1 MSKLKEALA
10 GGQFP
15 IVMEIELPKGIDLE
29 GMLAP
34 VKLLHGK
41 VTAFGIPDNE
51 DAKMKLSS
59 LAAARLVQEAGGEPL
74 LLMTCRDRNRLA
86 LESDL
91 LGAGALGIENILA
104 LSGDFVTLGD
114 HPDAKPVYDADSVQ
128 LLQIA
133 RGLMT
138 GHDSAGLS
146 LTGNPQFY
154 LGAILIPEAD
164 PVAPQLL
171 KVKKKLEAGV
181 EFFITAPMFTLE
193 KFRQFKQSVGSQTVK
208 FMACL
213 KVPGASEVEE
223 ASLGQHRKVYSLPPN
238 VVQEL
243 TGNDPEEVLRKGAA
257 LTGRLLK
264 EIREQKLADG
274 VYVKAQGRGDLMD
287 QILKAAGA

>member
-1 MSKLKEALA
+1 MSKLKEALE

-34 VKLLHGK
+34 VKSLNGK

-59 LAAARLVQEAGGEPL
+59 LAAARLVKEAGGEPL

-154 LGAILIPEAD
+154 LGAVLIPEAD

-193 KFRQFKQSVGSQTVK
+193 KFRQFRQSVGSQTVK

-223 ASLGQHRKVYSLPPN
+223 ASLGQHRKVYSLPPA

-243 TGNDPEEVLRKGAA
+243 TGTDPEEVLRKGAA

-264 EIREQKLADG
+264 EIKEQKLADG
-274 VYVKAQGRGDLMD
+274 VYVKAQGRGDLMAE
-287 QILKAAGA
+287 ILKAAGA

>member
-1 MSKLKEALA
+1 MSKLKEALE

-15 IVMEIELPKGIDLE
+15 IVMEIKPPKGIDLE
-29 GMLAP
+29 GMLAT
-34 VKLLHGK
+34 VKSVNGK

-51 DAKMKLSS
+51 DAKMKLSP

-154 LGAILIPEAD
+154 LGAVLFPVAD

-171 KVKKKLEAGV
+171 KVKKNLEAVV

-193 KFRQFKQSVGSQTVK
+193 KFRQFKQSVGYQAVK

-243 TGNDPEEVLRKGAA
+243 TGTDPEEVLRKGAA

-274 VYVKAQGRGDLMD
+274 VYVKAQGRGDLMAE
-287 QILKAAGA
+287 ILKAAGA

>member
-34 VKLLHGK
+34 VKSLHGK

-104 LSGDFVTLGD
+104 LSGDFVSLGD

-138 GHDSAGLS
+138 GHDSVGLS
-146 LTGNPQFY
+146 LKGNPQFY
-154 LGAILIPEAD
+154 LGAVLIPEAD

-171 KVKKKLEAGV
+171 KAKKKLEAGV

-193 KFRQFKQSVGSQTVK
+193 KFRQFRQSLGSQAVK

-213 KVPGASEVEE
+213 RVPKASEVEE
-223 ASLGQHRKVYSLPPN
+223 ASLGQHRKVYSLPPD
-238 VVQEL
+238 VVKEL
-243 TGNDPEEVLRKGAA
+243 AGSDPEEVLQKGAA

-274 VYVKAQGRGDLMD
+274 VYVKVHGRGDLMA
-287 QILKAAGA
+287 QILKTAGA

>member
-1 MSKLKEALA
+1 MSKLKEALE

-154 LGAILIPEAD
+154 LGAVLIPEAD

-193 KFRQFKQSVGSQTVK
+193 KFRQFRQSVGSQTVK

-223 ASLGQHRKVYSLPPN
+223 ASLGQHRKVYSLPPA

-243 TGNDPEEVLRKGAA
+243 TGTDPEEVLRKGAA

>member
-1 MSKLKEALA
+1 MSKLKEALE

-34 VKLLHGK
+34 VKSLHGK

-154 LGAILIPEAD
+154 LGAVLIPEAD

-193 KFRQFKQSVGSQTVK
+193 KFRQFRQSVGSQTVK

-223 ASLGQHRKVYSLPPN
+223 ASLGQHRKVYSLPPA

-243 TGNDPEEVLRKGAA
+243 TGTDPEEVLRKGAA

>member
-1 MSKLKEALA
+1 MSKLKEALE

-34 VKLLHGK
+34 VKSLHGK

-104 LSGDFVTLGD
+104 LSGDFVSLGD

-138 GHDSAGLS
+138 GHDSVGLS
-146 LTGNPQFY
+146 LKGNPQFY
-154 LGAILIPEAD
+154 LGAVLIPEAD

-171 KVKKKLEAGV
+171 KAKKKLEAGV

-193 KFRQFKQSVGSQTVK
+193 KFRQFRQSLGSQAVK

-213 KVPGASEVEE
+213 RVPKASEVEE
-223 ASLGQHRKVYSLPPN
+223 ASLGQHRKVYSLPPD
-238 VVQEL
+238 VVKEL
-243 TGNDPEEVLRKGAA
+243 AGSDPEEVLQKGAA

-274 VYVKAQGRGDLMD
+274 IYVKARGRGDLMA
-287 QILKAAGA
+287 QILKTAGA